1 MPEESRG
8 FLWRENVSVNL
19 DAGTLARIDLLVDR
33 GVFPGRDAFF
43 AQAAERLLG
52 EQSGVLE
59 QIEREERTQK
69 RIFFIGVTRLGHKD
83 LQVYRAR
90 NEKIRIEGYGILILE
105 KDMDDLIRETVEGIS
120 VRGKVFCSER
130 IRKIYLPTY

>member
-1 MPEESRG
+1 M
-8 FLWRENVSVNL
+8 
-19 DAGTLARIDLLVDR
+19 AGKCI
-33 GVFPGRDAFF
+33 GEPGRGDACPDRSSGRPRRIFRPGRIF
-43 AQAAERLLG
+43 SQAAERLLG
-52 EQSGVLE
+52 EQSGTLE

-69 RIFFIGVTRLGHKD
+69 RIFFIGVTQLGHKD

-105 KDMDDLIRETVEGIS
+105 KDMDDLIRDTVEGIS